1 MLRLYGSHETVFPK
15 AEFHPIGAPFVSEL
29 EVKVNT
35 QTAPA
40 LSIRQLDEADASA
53 VTRLAGLDSQPV
65 PTDRLLGIDVE
76 GRLLAAIGLDTGLVI
91 ADPFS
96 RTEQLREL
104 LELRLQQ
111 LREREPRPVG
121 RLPRPAA
128 RAPSLSAAR
137 AVPS

>member
-1 MLRLYGSHETVFPK
+1 M
-15 AEFHPIGAPFVSEL
+15 
-29 EVKVNT
+29 NT

-40 LSIRQLDEADASA
+40 LSIRQLDEADATA

-65 PTDRLLGIDVE
+65 PTGGLLGIEVE

-121 RLPRPAA
+121 RLLRPAA